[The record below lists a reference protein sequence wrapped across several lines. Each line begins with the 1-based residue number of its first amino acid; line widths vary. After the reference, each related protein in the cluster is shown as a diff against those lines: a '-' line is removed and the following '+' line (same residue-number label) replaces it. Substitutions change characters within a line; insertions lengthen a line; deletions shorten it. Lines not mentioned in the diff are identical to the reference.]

1 MGSIARLFSANI
13 AMLAV
18 QLKVVRCGEPQEHQ
32 TREPPLLHQVLNLRK
47 KVLPPPPFSL
57 LSSLRVPHP
66 MAFANINFRHIN
78 KFGCT
83 PLLRNRVDWRAQ

>member
-32 TREPPLLHQVLNLRK
+32 TREPPLLHQVLNLREEGS
-47 KVLPPPPFSL
+47 PFSPFL
-57 LSSLRVPHP
+57 P
-66 MAFANINFRHIN
+66 FACR
-78 KFGCT
+78 T
-83 PLLRNRVDWRAQ
+83 PWRLPILTFDT